1 MHVETKT
8 SGKYGIINII
18 ALVVFCFAIGEAA
31 AILLTGLIFNVDSVR
46 IFEILKE
53 PSPADRSLLILFSCF
68 STLFRFLIIPGLYL
82 FFTNRSSLD
91 FIRANAK
98 VHFTP
103 VLLTVVIVLVLIP
116 CTSLL
121 IDFNNRLALPHWLSE
136 LETYFRDGEQRAR
149 RLSNLLF
156 EFRDPEDLAIVILIV
171 AVIPGIAEEFLFR
184 GVVQLRLQTILKN
197 HHYAIL
203 LSAALF
209 AFFHFQFYGFMPRI
223 ALGMLF
229 GYVFYWSG
237 NIRYPVIMHIT
248 NNLAGVLGVY
258 FLGPQI
264 MDPDRGTDITMHL
277 VFPSAV
283 VSIMIIWKIRGIFRL
298 IVNR

>member
-1 MHVETKT
+1 METKT
-8 SGKYGIINII
+8 YGKYGIINTI
-18 ALVVFCFAIGEAA
+18 ALVVFSFAIGEAA

-46 IFEILKE
+46 IFETLKE

-68 STLFRFLIIPGLYL
+68 STFFRFMIIPGLYL

-91 FIRANAK
+91 FIRTNTK

-103 VLLTVVIVLVLIP
+103 VLLTVVIVFVLIP

-136 LETYFRDGEQRAR
+136 LETYFRDGEESAR
-149 RLSNLLF
+149 HLSNLLF
-156 EFRDPEDLAIVILIV
+156 EFRNPEDLAIIILIV

-184 GVVQLRLQTILKN
+184 GIVQQQLQKILKN

-264 MDPDRGTDITMHL
+264 MDPDSGTDITMLL

-283 VSIMIIWKIRGIFRL
+283 VSIMIIWKIKKMFFA
-298 IVNR
+298 

>member
-1 MHVETKT
+1 METKT
-8 SGKYGIINII
+8 YGKYGIINTI
-18 ALVVFCFAIGEAA
+18 ALVVFSFAIGEAV
-31 AILLTGLIFNVDSVR
+31 AILLTGLIFNVDSIQ
-46 IFEILKE
+46 IFETLKE

-82 FFTNRSSLD
+82 FFTNRSSLI
-91 FIRANAK
+91 FIRANVK
-98 VHFTP
+98 VHFAP
-103 VLLTVVIVLVLIP
+103 VLLTVVIVFLLIP

-121 IDFNNRLALPHWLSE
+121 IDFNNRLALPDWLSD
-136 LETYFRDGEQRAR
+136 LETYFRDGEQKAR

-156 EFRDPEDLAIVILIV
+156 EFRDPEDLVIVILIV

-184 GVVQLRLQTILKN
+184 GIVQLQLQRILKN

-264 MDPDRGTDITMHL
+264 MDPDSGTDIRMLL

-283 VSIMIIWKIRGIFRL
+283 VSIMIIWKMKKMFFA
-298 IVNR
+298 